1 MKIINTIFK
10 GLKIIKQDSFKD
22 KRGYLRITY
31 SQLLMRKKNIE
42 VNNCAQGGYNSADL
56 FVRYGLQSI
65 DTNPDYII
73 IYHAYNDIRS
83 YLTSGFTSDYSHS
96 RKNLG
101 EVYWK
106 YYLGSKLPEIPL
118 NFTNYLINKFLFPL
132 DERSTILEAIE
143 KKK

>member
-1 MKIINTIFK
+1 M
-10 GLKIIKQDSFKD
+10 
-22 KRGYLRITY
+22 
-31 SQLLMRKKNIE
+31 QLLSPEFIILENFCIIASKILISFFGEIEKKFNKNIE

-56 FVRYGLQSI
+56 FVRYGLQNI
-65 DTNPDYII
+65 DTKPDYII

-83 YLTSGFTSDYSHS
+83 YLASGFTSDYSHS

-106 YYLGSKLPEIPL
+106 YYLGSKIPNIPL
-118 NFTNYLINKFLFPL
+118 NFINYLINKFILPL